1 MSSNF
6 NRVNIDDKEKDEAT
20 MKNRLMDKLCK
31 RQREVEGRGVSTEYE
46 VIDVWQ
52 SSFTAFESK
61 EDINNFLERYQ
72 KESNYFEL
80 LPNDMIRLT
89 ERGRKYC
96 RDLER

>member
-46 VIDVWQ
+46 VIDYGNLVSQ
-52 SSFTAFESK
+52 PLKVRRT
-61 EDINNFLERYQ
+61 
-72 KESNYFEL
+72 
-80 LPNDMIRLT
+80 
-89 ERGRKYC
+89 
-96 RDLER
+96 

>member
-1 MSSNF
+1 MKQLWKIGWWTNF
-6 NRVNIDDKEKDEAT
+6 VKDKED
-20 MKNRLMDKLCK
+20 
-31 RQREVEGRGVSTEYE
+31 EGRGVSTEYE

-52 SSFTAFESK
+52 SSFSAFESK